1 MDRLIKL
8 FSDGSKLLFD
18 KGVFDEWCV
27 YMQHSGARKYAPT
40 DVQYFVRLQ
49 QYARTF
55 GAKVV
60 YADFLKIY
68 ELTKKSVSAEVLAC
82 ITELSAN
89 YGNNST
95 QVEMD
100 FTIIYAGM
108 IAEENKAHTKLGKR
122 IKKLG
127 VYQVLIESVAPTV
140 AAQFSKGK
148 KWTEIEQECIRRGI

>member
-40 DVQYFVRLQ
+40 DVQYFGRLQ

-60 YADFLKIY
+60 YTDFLKIY
-68 ELTKKSVSAEVLAC
+68 EQTKKYVSAEVLAC
-82 ITELSAN
+82 ITELSVK
-89 YGNNST
+89 YGNDST
-95 QVEMD
+95 LVEMD

-108 IAEENKAHTKLGKR
+108 IAEENKAYTKLGKR
-122 IKKLG
+122 IKRLG
-127 VYQVLIESVAPTV
+127 VYQVLIEGVAPTV

>member
-40 DVQYFVRLQ
+40 DVQYFGRLQ
-49 QYARTF
+49 QYASTF

-60 YADFLKIY
+60 YADFLEIY
-68 ELTKKSVSAEVLAC
+68 EQTKKSVSAEVLAY
-82 ITELSAN
+82 ITELSVK
-89 YGNNST
+89 YGNDST
-95 QVEMD
+95 QIEMD

-108 IAEENKAHTKLGKR
+108 IAEENKAYTKLGKR
-122 IKKLG
+122 IKRLG
-127 VYQVLIESVAPTV
+127 VYQVLIEGVAPTV

>member
-1 MDRLIKL
+1 MARLIKL
-8 FSDGSKLLFD
+8 FSNGSKLFFD

-40 DVQYFVRLQ
+40 DVQYFGRLQ

-60 YADFLKIY
+60 YTDFLKIY
-68 ELTKKSVSAEVLAC
+68 EQTKKSVSAEVLAY
-82 ITELSAN
+82 ITELSAK
-89 YGNNST
+89 YGNDST
-95 QVEMD
+95 LVEMD

-108 IAEENKAHTKLGKR
+108 IAEENKAYTKLGKR
-122 IKKLG
+122 IKRLG
-127 VYQVLIESVAPTV
+127 VYQVLIEGVAPTV

>member
-40 DVQYFVRLQ
+40 DVQYFGRLQ

-60 YADFLKIY
+60 YTDFLEIY
-68 ELTKKSVSAEVLAC
+68 EQTKKSVSAEVLAY
-82 ITELSAN
+82 ITELSAKYDN
-89 YGNNST
+89 DST
-95 QVEMD
+95 LVEMD
-100 FTIIYAGM
+100 FTIIYSGM
-108 IAEENKAHTKLGKR
+108 IAEENKAYTKLGKR
-122 IKKLG
+122 IKRLG
-127 VYQVLIESVAPTV
+127 VYQVLIEGVAPTV

>member
-40 DVQYFVRLQ
+40 DVQYFGRLQ

-60 YADFLKIY
+60 YTDFLKIY
-68 ELTKKSVSAEVLAC
+68 EQTKKYVSAEVLAC
-82 ITELSAN
+82 ITELSVK
-89 YGNNST
+89 YGNDST
-95 QVEMD
+95 QIEMD

-108 IAEENKAHTKLGKR
+108 IAEENKAYTKLGKR
-122 IKKLG
+122 IKRLG
-127 VYQVLIESVAPTV
+127 VYQVLIEGVAPTV

-148 KWTEIEQECIRRGI
+148 KWTEIERECIRRGI